1 MTRLTQSASLVF
13 MSAPKPTPQM
23 CEVCHEREAT
33 AAAVLSFGK
42 GPNIQLTNLCQPCL
56 DAHIAK
62 APRSLQTCLL
72 R

>member
-1 MTRLTQSASLVF
+1 
-13 MSAPKPTPQM
+13 M

-56 DAHIAK
+56 DAHIAN
-62 APRSLQTCLL
+62 APRSLQDVLAQMK
-72 R
+72 RGAGEEPKGGA